1 MPLVARRP
9 GKVIL
14 FPGAGEKKK
23 KQKTMDSVNKEEGRN
38 EHWIDN

>member
-14 FPGAGEKKK
+14 FPGAGEKK
-23 KQKTMDSVNKEEGRN
+23 TPMDSVNKEEGRN
-38 EHWIDN
+38 EHRRDN